1 MTHNKQRVATTP
13 FHGFAMRLII
23 VAVCVFLCMHAS
35 GCAVIKQLKMP
46 TVVRIKGVTGEF
58 EIGAIVRTETGQV
71 VSFDELMADLEDVR
85 VVYVG
90 ERHSNEAHHDVQLR
104 ILKALY
110 EKDPTLFVGMEMFG
124 MAPHYRKAVESGKVA
139 ISEESEASIALGL
152 KSSYLRVPFMPLRGI
167 IGTDFPNVRDDI
179 KEFED
184 PLGSGIKLMA
194 LPKIDL
200 DVAILHVP
208 YADEFGN
215 ANISGAVWMDDDMAK
230 TAKKTI
236 ITCERIVE
244 SEDIRHFS
252 SKAQLPMQT
261 TSAVVKIPFGAHPT
275 SCYDRYT
282 FDAIH
287 IQEYLKMDFPNYKA
301 KFIDVNSHN
310 QYLDNVGGS
319 KTILDIL
326 L

>member
-1 MTHNKQRVATTP
+1 LKKAISENVKDGDII
-13 FHGFAMRLII
+13 GFGGLSFWRKPMAAVREIIRQQKKNLTICTFVGGMEVDMLI
-23 VAVCVFLCMHAS
+23 AGGCVS
-35 GCAVIKQLKMP
+35 KV
-46 TVVRIKGVTGEF
+46 
-58 EIGAIVRTETGQV
+58 
-71 VSFDELMADLEDVR
+71 
-85 VVYVG
+85 
-90 ERHSNEAHHDVQLR
+90 
-104 ILKALY
+104 KAC
-110 EKDPTLFVGMEMFG
+110 FVGMEMFG
-124 MAPHYRKAVESGKVA
+124 MATNYRKSVESGDVQ

-152 KSSYLRVPFMPLRGI
+152 KSSYLKVPFMPLKGI
-167 IGTDFPNVRDDI
+167 IGTDFSKVRDDI

-184 PLGSGIKLMA
+184 PLGSGTKLMA

-244 SEDIRHFS
+244 SEDIRYLPG
-252 SKAQLPMQT
+252 KAQLPMQT
-261 TSAVVKIPFGAHPT
+261 TTAVVKIPFGAHPT

-282 FDAIH
+282 FDALH
-287 IQEYLKMDFPNYKA
+287 IQEYLKIDFQDYQA
-301 KFIDVNSHN
+301 KFIELKSHS

-319 KTILDIL
+319 KTILNIL